1 MKHQGAFL
9 ELKVAILERIRSTS
23 GMKTD
28 LELLQ
33 KLSRKTA
40 PA

>member
-1 MKHQGAFL
+1 MKHHREFL
-9 ELKVAILERIRSTS
+9 ELKTAILERIRSTS

-33 KLSRKTA
+33 RLSRKTA
-40 PA
+40 QG